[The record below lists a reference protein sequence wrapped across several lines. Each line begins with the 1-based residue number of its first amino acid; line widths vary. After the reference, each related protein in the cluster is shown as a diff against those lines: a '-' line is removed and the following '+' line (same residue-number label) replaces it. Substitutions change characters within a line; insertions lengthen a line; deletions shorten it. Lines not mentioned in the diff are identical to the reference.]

1 MAQPEPP
8 IHQKAIRFVTD
19 VATGRHALSVLVP
32 VALWFADAVLC
43 GLVIWKV
50 PCEFYRTLRIHRA
63 AVH

>member
-1 MAQPEPP
+1 MAHLEPP
-8 IHQKAIRFVTD
+8 IHQKAIRFAID

-50 PCEFYRTLRIHRA
+50 PCELYS
-63 AVH
+63 